1 VNYKISFQ
9 EMSKRGKK
17 VLSKQPKISLEE
29 IKKNLQK
36 IKVQSTQENRKKRN

>member
-9 EMSKRGKK
+9 EMSEKGKK
-17 VLSKQPKISLEE
+17 VLSKQAKISLEE

-36 IKVQSTQENRKKRN
+36 IKVQSTQENRKRRN